1 MVAPDSHS
9 TRISSAQDM
18 VEYFQDLVRE
28 ALKNQ
33 EIEANDLIEFYIVH
47 LLSQYTRTDQI
58 TPTSGGSLW
67 KEPLAIQF
75 LTALQEELGESIRRF
90 KELGDF
96 SLFISG
102 FYPESLQRKAVDPNY
117 YISLGCRA
125 YRNVALLTRNRALYA
140 DLYSDLSTHFG
151 NYVDVLSEV
160 SEKSHISSNLDAVR
174 IYERWL
180 KTRSQRDAR
189 LLQKLGI
196 APAGPGRESQ
206 FVQ

>member
-1 MVAPDSHS
+1 MVNSGTHYS
-9 TRISSAQDM
+9 RISSARDL
-18 VEYFQDLVRE
+18 VEYFRELVQE

-33 EIEANDLIEFYIVH
+33 EIEANDLTEFYIVH

-58 TPTSGGSLW
+58 TPASGESLW
-67 KEPLAIQF
+67 KEPLAIRF
-75 LTALQEELGESIRRF
+75 FKALQEELGESIRQL

-96 SLFISG
+96 SLFVSG
-102 FYPESLQRKAVDPNY
+102 FYPESLRGKSVDPNY
-117 YISLGCRA
+117 YISLGCNA
-125 YRNVALLTRNRALYA
+125 YHNAALLTRNRALYA
-140 DLYSDLSTHFG
+140 DLYNDLSRHFA

-180 KTRSQRDAR
+180 KNRSQRDAR

-196 APAGPGRESQ
+196 APAQPGRESQ